1 VTIVNVINEV
11 RLVRG
16 KALLLGCAATVLA
29 AGCASRVYSEP
40 GQVYPP
46 VSDDAV
52 VYVNAV
58 PTNIELY
65 PHYAYGDGYAYDV
78 DGRWYQ
84 RGPRG
89 WGYYRRE
96 PLELQRMRV
105 QRAPAA
111 AREREYVQRAPEAA
125 RERPAVQQAPV
136 VRRLQPGAAEMQPRR
151 QDSRPVRPTEE
162 RVQPHEERK

>member
-1 VTIVNVINEV
+1 LLWGSHLAAISAAGRKKVTIVNVINEV

-46 VSDDAV
+46 ASDDAV

-111 AREREYVQRAPEAA
+111 ARERF
-125 RERPAVQQAPV
+125 
-136 VRRLQPGAAEMQPRR
+136 QPSAAEMQPRR
-151 QDSRPVRPTEE
+151 QDSRRARPTEE